1 MCKIHINIQM
11 KLFPNAKIN
20 IGLNIVEKR
29 TDGYHN
35 IETVFYPIPL
45 QDILII
51 NKEANTEPVDNF
63 SGYKYSDS
71 GIIASENPEQN
82 LVVKAFRLLQKNY
95 NIQGVSIELNKR
107 IPFGAGL
114 GGGSSDAA
122 FTLKALNELF
132 QLNLSFEQLEMYAG
146 KLGAD
151 CPVFI
156 QNKPVFATGIG
167 NIFTPL
173 NLSLSGYYLVLVKP
187 EIHVSTPVAYAKIK
201 AKNPQHALID
211 SIAEPI
217 ENWKS
222 LIQNDFEQPVFEQ
235 YPLLRN
241 IKQQMYERGAI
252 YASMSG
258 SGSSVYGI
266 FKTKPVDLKEFE
278 NYFTFI
284 DRF

>member
-1 MCKIHINIQM
+1 M
-11 KLFPNAKIN
+11 KVFPNAKIN

-29 TDGYHN
+29 ADGYHN

-45 QDILII
+45 TDVLTI
-51 NKEANTEPVDNF
+51 NKETYPDHAGVL

-71 GIIASENPEQN
+71 GIIAADNPEQN
-82 LVVKAFRLLQKNY
+82 LVIKAFRLLQQDF
-95 NIQGVSIELNKR
+95 NIHGVRIELNKK

-122 FTLKALNELF
+122 FTLKSLNEIF
-132 QLNLSFEQLEMYAG
+132 NLNLSFEQLETYAG

-167 NIFTPL
+167 NVFTPI
-173 NLSLSGYYLVLVKP
+173 NLSLSGYYLLLVKP
-187 EIHVSTPVAYAKIK
+187 DIHVSTPEAYAKIK
-201 AKNPQHALID
+201 ASKPQHALID
-211 SIAEPI
+211 TIAEPI
-217 ENWKS
+217 ENWKN
-222 LIQNDFEQPVFEQ
+222 LIQNDFEQTVFEQ
-235 YPLLRN
+235 HPLLRD
-241 IKQQMYERGAI
+241 IKQQLYDLGAI

-266 FKTKPVDLKEFE
+266 FKTEPVDLKVFK
-278 NYFTFI
+278 NYFTCVESF
-284 DRF
+284 